1 MRYTII
7 TNPASGRTNANQKRS
22 VLAEAAKVLDADIC
36 GMETSSVGE
45 FRQCAHEVAHH
56 CDVIVVAG
64 GDGTLSDIINAVDT
78 ARIPL
83 AYLPL
88 GTGNA
93 MKHALRYKG
102 GLGDIA
108 RRIKNGKIHEYDLI
122 NCDDRV
128 RAFTVSVGIE
138 GEVIRLRN
146 QYVLRGDVGLKAYG
160 KAIVNSYFKKYK
172 RADARIVIDGSLV
185 KMGNMLSLMVVKHPY
200 YGFGMELVPKAR
212 FDDRKLHLVCMNSG
226 LFGAVI
232 SGISAFTVGN
242 RAGQYYT
249 GQQVGVSLDRALP
262 MQYNGNEGWRSK
274 KFNFKVMPRSLK
286 IKY

>member
-7 TNPASGRTNANQKRS
+7 TNPASGKMNANQKRS

-36 GMETSSVGE
+36 GMETRTVRE

-64 GDGTLSDIINAVDT
+64 GDGTLSDIINSVDT

-102 GLGDIA
+102 SIGDIA

-138 GEVIRLRN
+138 GEVVRLRN
-146 QYVLRGDVGLKAYG
+146 QYVLRGDVGLKTYV

-172 RADARIVIDGSLV
+172 RANARIVIDGSLV
-185 KMGNMLSLMVVKHPY
+185 KMGNILSLMVVKHPY
-200 YGFGMELVPKAR
+200 YGFGMKVVPKAR
-212 FDDRKLHLVCMNSG
+212 FDDRKLHLVCTNSG

-232 SGISAFTVGN
+232 SGISAFAVGN
-242 RAGQYYT
+242 LAGQYYT
-249 GQQVGVSLDRALP
+249 GVQVDVSLDRTLT
-262 MQYNGNEGWRSK
+262 MQYNGNEGWRSER
-274 KFNFKVMPRSLK
+274 FNFKVLPKALK
-286 IKY
+286 IKC

>member
-1 MRYTII
+1 MRYAII
-7 TNPASGRTNANQKRS
+7 TNPASGKTSADQKRS
-22 VLAEAAKVLDADIC
+22 ILAEAAKVLDADIY
-36 GMETSSVGE
+36 GMDTTTVGE

-102 GLGDIA
+102 SLSDIA

-146 QYVLRGDVGLKAYG
+146 QYVLRGDVGLKAYV

-172 RADARIVIDGSLV
+172 RADARIMIDGSLV
-185 KMGNMLSLMVVKHPY
+185 KMGNILSLMVVKHPY
-200 YGFGMELVPKAR
+200 YGFGMEVVPKAR
-212 FDDRKLHLVCMNSG
+212 FDDRKLHLVCTNSG

-232 SGISAFTVGN
+232 SGISAFTIGN

-249 GQQVGVSLDRALP
+249 GLQIDVSLDRALT

-274 KFNFKVMPRSLK
+274 RFNFKVLPRALK
-286 IKY
+286 IKC